1 MTTKAKNLGYR
12 VDADVQERLRAL
24 PHGTRQRILTALLRK
39 ALDLFDREGEVLA
52 YTLASGRFDIR
63 PHEGYGPTRRE
74 GEAVPD
80 PTKLPGAA

>member
-1 MTTKAKNLGYR
+1 MNAKPKNLGYR
-12 VDADVQERLRAL
+12 IDADVQERLRAL

-39 ALDLFDREGEVLA
+39 ALDLFDEEGDVLA

-74 GEAVPD
+74 DAALAD
-80 PTKLPGAA
+80 PAKLPEPA